1 MGAVLHCILVDI
13 LTGIL
18 QGSSSLDWA
27 SGRSSHGRGGKE
39 RRAGHWGKWNCVRV
53 VTETQSHAEMELRLT
68 LEMC

>member
-1 MGAVLHCILVDI
+1 VVMGAVLHCILVDI

-39 RRAGHWGKWNCVRV
+39 SRAGHWGKWNCVRV
-53 VTETQSHAEMELRLT
+53 VTETQSHAEMELR
-68 LEMC
+68 